1 MANFEAFCR
10 GFSLNTSLLFLMSG
24 LECDPQKLLESAD
37 LKNKKNGQAFLM
49 VELFYVVRS
58 FQVKVSTLA
67 HLISKLGGRFFSGFD
82 IISEYERRR

>member
-1 MANFEAFCR
+1 M
-10 GFSLNTSLLFLMSG
+10 NTNLLFLMSG

-49 VELFYVVRS
+49 VELFYIVSS

-67 HLISKLGGRFFSGFD
+67 HLISKLGGKFFWGSTSLSMKED
-82 IISEYERRR
+82 R